1 MNERIQELA
10 KQAGGEFY
18 PGFAGSPNSVKFME
32 ENFEK
37 FAELI
42 VRECA
47 QFLEENSGYDDSNNA
62 WHPEPEDL
70 LEHFGVEE

>member
-42 VRECA
+42 VQECA
-47 QFLEENSGYDDSNNA
+47 QFVEDTYDLLGDEILIKEEM
-62 WHPEPEDL
+62 
-70 LEHFGVEE
+70 LEHFGVDK